1 MTAFE
6 KWKYDEERK
15 KYLENLGYSVTIL
28 WESDLKSNISPIH
41 KLD

>member
-1 MTAFE
+1 MTASD

-15 KYLENLGYSVTIL
+15 KYLENLGYNVTIL
-28 WESDLKSNISPIH
+28 WESDLKSNKPTIH